1 MSTTPRSKNPPP
13 APPRDRATRITLLL
27 LLLVGVGVIVLALA
41 LSLPGS
47 PLFIGGEGQVYILG
61 NFLLICFAL
70 CPLILCLFPLYLL
83 LMLSI
88 FGVNRLHGKT
98 AHGMERARAAAHD
111 LAERAADATEAVSR
125 RSIALNARLT
135 FFTRLINL
143 FDRSTGSDSNRG
155 KGSDESE

>member
-1 MSTTPRSKNPPP
+1 MSTTPRSQNPPP
-13 APPRDRATRITLLL
+13 APPRDRAIRITLLL
-27 LLLVGVGVIVLALA
+27 LVVVGIGVIVLALA

-70 CPLILCLFPLYLL
+70 CPLVLCLFPLYLL

-98 AHGMERARAAAHD
+98 AQGMERARTAAHH
-111 LAERAADATEAVSR
+111 LADHAANATEAVNR
-125 RSIALNARLT
+125 RSIALNTRLT

-143 FDRSTGSDSNRG
+143 FDRSAVGESKRG
-155 KGSDESE
+155 KESDESE